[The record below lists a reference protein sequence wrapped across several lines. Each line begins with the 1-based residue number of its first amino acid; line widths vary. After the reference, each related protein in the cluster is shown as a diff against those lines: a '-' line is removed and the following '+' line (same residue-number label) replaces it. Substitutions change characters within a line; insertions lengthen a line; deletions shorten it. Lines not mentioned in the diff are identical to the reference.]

1 MSSFESGVRSVLRTV
16 QLVGYFVRFG
26 TELLVKRPSTQQA
39 RADWLHRFCARA
51 MKGLGIAVSVTGEFP
66 DGGVV
71 ISNHVSYLDII
82 VFATLKPCVFVS
94 KAEIAK
100 WPVLGWM
107 TTMSG
112 TVYVNRGHG
121 GSAAKARGGMTAA
134 ADAGLP
140 VVFFPEG
147 TTSNGS
153 SLLTFHSGLLAQAMM
168 ERQPITA
175 AYVQYTLGEGNDED
189 VTVADDVC
197 YWGDASMWMHIFRF
211 LGLRGVR
218 AEVRFAEGP
227 IVFSSDVLHRK
238 QAAREAQAAV
248 QALRDAAMR
257 AAGVERDFKDAGVLE
272 SF

>member
-1 MSSFESGVRSVLRTV
+1 VSSFGSGVRSVVRTV

-39 RADWLHRFCARA
+39 RADWLHRFGARS
-51 MKGLGIAVSVTGEFP
+51 MKGLGIAVSVAGKFP

-71 ISNHVSYLDII
+71 ISNHLSYLDII
-82 VFATLKPCVFVS
+82 VFATLKSCVFVS
-94 KAEIAK
+94 KAEIAQ

-107 TTMSG
+107 TTMAG

-134 ADAGLP
+134 TDAGLP

-153 SLLTFHSGLLAQAMM
+153 GLLTFHSGLLAQAML
-168 ERQPITA
+168 ERQPVTA
-175 AYVQYTLGEGNDED
+175 AYVHYVLVEQNDPD

-197 YWGDASMWMHIFRF
+197 YWGDQSMLGHIFRF

-218 AEVRFAEGP
+218 AEVRFAEAP
-227 IVFSSDVLHRK
+227 IAFSSDVLHRK

-248 QALRDAAMR
+248 QALRDAA
-257 AAGVERDFKDAGVLE
+257 VESLGEGFFVAE
-272 SF
+272 SMESR

>member
-1 MSSFESGVRSVLRTV
+1 VSSLGSVIRSMLRTV
-16 QLVGYFVRFG
+16 QLVGYFARYG
-26 TELLVKRPSTQQA
+26 TELLVKRPATRQE
-39 RADWLHRFCARA
+39 RADWLHRFCSHA
-51 MKGLGIAVSVTGEFP
+51 MKGLNVPVTVTGEFP
-66 DGGVV
+66 ANGVV
-71 ISNHVSYLDII
+71 ISNHLGYLDII
-82 VFATLKPCVFVS
+82 VFAALKPCVFVS
-94 KAEIAK
+94 KAEIAN

-107 TTMSG
+107 TTMAG

-121 GSAAKARGGMTAA
+121 GSAVKARGGMTAA

-168 ERQPITA
+168 ERQPVTA

-197 YWGDASMWMHIFRF
+197 YWGDASMWAHIFRF

-227 IVFSSDVLHRK
+227 IAFSSDVLHRK

-248 QALRDAAMR
+248 QTLRDAVLSAELEKSE
-257 AAGVERDFKDAGVLE
+257 AAVVEIR
-272 SF
+272 

>member
-1 MSSFESGVRSVLRTV
+1 MT
-16 QLVGYFVRFG
+16 
-26 TELLVKRPSTQQA
+26 
-39 RADWLHRFCARA
+39 
-51 MKGLGIAVSVTGEFP
+51 GLNVPVTVTGEFP
-66 DGGVV
+66 ASGVV
-71 ISNHVSYLDII
+71 VSNHLSYLDII
-82 VFATLKPCVFVS
+82 MFATIRPCVFVS

-134 ADAGLP
+134 AEAGLP

-153 SLLTFHSGLLAQAMM
+153 ALLTFHSGLLAQAML
-168 ERQPITA
+168 ERQPVTA
-175 AYVQYTLGEGNDED
+175 AYVQYVLDQENDPN

-197 YWGDASMWMHIFRF
+197 YWGDVSMWGHIFRF

-218 AEVRFAEGP
+218 AEVRFAEAP

-248 QALRDAAMR
+248 QTLRDAAGLETADD
-257 AAGVERDFKDAGVLE
+257 AADDEVLE
-272 SF
+272 SR

>member
-1 MSSFESGVRSVLRTV
+1 VRTV
-16 QLVGYFVRFG
+16 EVVGYFVLFG
-26 TELLVKRPSTQQA
+26 TELLIKRPATRQA
-39 RADWLHRFCARA
+39 RADWLHRFCSAA
-51 MKGLGIAVSVTGEFP
+51 MAGLNVPVTVRGEFP
-66 DGGVV
+66 ATGVV
-71 ISNHVSYLDII
+71 VSNHVSYLDII
-82 VFATLKPCVFVS
+82 AFATIRPCVFVS
-94 KAEIAK
+94 KAEIAS

-107 TTMSG
+107 TTMAG

-134 ADAGLP
+134 SEAGLP

-153 SLLTFHSGLLAQAMM
+153 SLLTFHSGLLAQAML
-168 ERQPITA
+168 EKQPVTA
-175 AYVQYTLGEGNDED
+175 AYVQYVFDEANDPD

-197 YWGDASMWMHIFRF
+197 YWGNVSMWGHIFRF

-218 AEVRFAEGP
+218 AEVRFANAP

-248 QALRDAAMR
+248 QALRDAAAVQTVND
-257 AAGVERDFKDAGVLE
+257 AADDEVLE
-272 SF
+272 SR

>member
-1 MSSFESGVRSVLRTV
+1 M
-16 QLVGYFVRFG
+16 
-26 TELLVKRPSTQQA
+26 
-39 RADWLHRFCARA
+39 
-51 MKGLGIAVSVTGEFP
+51 MGLNVPVTVTGEFP
-66 DGGVV
+66 ASGVV
-71 ISNHVSYLDII
+71 VSNHLSYLDII
-82 VFATLKPCVFVS
+82 SFAAIKPCVFVS

-121 GSAAKARGGMTAA
+121 GSAVKARGGMEAA

-153 SLLTFHSGLLAQAMM
+153 ALLTFHSGLLAQAML
-168 ERQPITA
+168 ERQPVTA
-175 AYVQYTLGEGNDED
+175 AYVQYVLDEENDAD

-197 YWGDASMWMHIFRF
+197 YWGDVSMWGHIFRF

-218 AEVRFAEGP
+218 AEVRFAEAP

-248 QALRDAAMR
+248 QALRDAA
-257 AAGVERDFKDAGVLE
+257 ALETADDATDDEVLE
-272 SF
+272 SR